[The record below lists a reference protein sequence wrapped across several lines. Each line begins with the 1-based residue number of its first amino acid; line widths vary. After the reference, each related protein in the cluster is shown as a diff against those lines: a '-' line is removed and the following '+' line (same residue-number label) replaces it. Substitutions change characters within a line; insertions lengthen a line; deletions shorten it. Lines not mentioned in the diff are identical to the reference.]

1 MQYGQLFSRSIINM
15 NSLRMLPVEASWT
28 QQRPCVFMME
38 PTTRLDVAR
47 DMGVKALSLRSDPI
61 YDSAFHSLC
70 VVGTGTISTLLNLMG
85 TVNTDFTGEV
95 MVDIPNLRCQ

>member
-1 MQYGQLFSRSIINM
+1 M

-28 QQRPCVFMME
+28 QQRPRAFMME